1 MSWCVCANVVWWCA
15 DADLWRFVVDWMYSS
30 PECQKLHWD
39 AGHRQE
45 CRQATKKAE
54 KKAKKKAAKKE
65 KEKMA
70 KGAVEEVD

>member
-1 MSWCVCANVVWWCA
+1 MLKCSFNVLFGAGWC
-15 DADLWRFVVDWMYSS
+15 SS

-54 KKAKKKAAKKE
+54 KKAKKKAAKK
-65 KEKMA
+65 KKKKMA
-70 KGAVEEVD
+70 KDAVEEVD